1 MPQKRL
7 HARVTGRV
15 QGVGF
20 RYFTE
25 SHAVGLKL
33 HGWVRNVDDGSVE
46 LVAEGSAI
54 ALDALVER
62 LREGPAL
69 SRVDDVLLDW
79 SAPQADLAMFHV
91 RP

>member
-1 MPQKRL
+1 MSQKRL
-7 HARVTGRV
+7 HARVNGRV

-20 RYFTE
+20 RYYTE
-25 SHAVGLKL
+25 SHALDLNL

-46 LVAEGSAI
+46 LVAEGPAS
-54 ALDALVER
+54 ALDNLVER

-69 SRVDDVLLDW
+69 SRVDEVLLDW
-79 SAPQADLAMFHV
+79 SEPRADLPMFHV